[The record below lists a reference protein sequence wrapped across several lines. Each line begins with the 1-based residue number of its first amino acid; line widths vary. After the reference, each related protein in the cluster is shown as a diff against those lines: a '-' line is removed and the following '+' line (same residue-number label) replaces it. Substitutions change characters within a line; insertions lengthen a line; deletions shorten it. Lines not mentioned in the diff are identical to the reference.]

1 MARPRRVPRLNVV
14 RAARAALSRIARGG
28 LSFVGRVYDKA
39 GEDDIFFLAG
49 GIAFNVLLA
58 GLPFLL
64 LLVAIFGFV
73 LPRVVDDPEQAAVNY
88 VVSILPPSQRIVT
101 LTRTLVQDVV
111 AGRTQFGLLA
121 LALFIWSST
130 RLFGSLRVVLREIFD
145 LPEDRGVVKGKLYD
159 LQMVLVA
166 GLLFMLNT
174 GTTVVLETARAIGW
188 EWLGLAAREEVRVLE
203 RAVGQVLAFS
213 FIFLMFVLIYR
224 YLPARRTPWRVAMV
238 AATFTSVVWELLKG
252 LFAWYVADVAVG
264 YTRTYG
270 ALVTPVVL
278 VFWVYYSAVVFVL
291 GGEVAQV
298 YDLYRRRKEQRELLE

>member
-1 MARPRRVPRLNVV
+1 MARPQRAPRVNVLK
-14 RAARAALSRIARGG
+14 AARAAFSRVVRGWLG
-28 LSFVGRVYDKA
+28 FLTRVYQKA
-39 GEDDIFFLAG
+39 GDDDIFFLAG

-64 LLVAIFGFV
+64 LLVAIFGFALQRFV
-73 LPRVVDDPEQAAVNY
+73 PDPEQAAVNY
-88 VVSILPPSQRIVT
+88 VVSILPPSQRIVS

-130 RLFGSLRVVLREIFD
+130 RLFGSLRSVMRDIFD
-145 LPEDRGVVKGKLYD
+145 VPEARGVIQGKIFD

-166 GLLFMLNT
+166 GFLFLANT
-174 GTTVVLETARAIGW
+174 GITVVMETARATGW
-188 EWLGLAAREEVRVLE
+188 EWLGVAAWEEVRLLD
-203 RAVGQVLAFS
+203 RALGQLLAFG

-224 YLPARRTPWRVAMV
+224 FLPARHIPWRIALV

-252 LFAWYVADVAVG
+252 LFAWYVSEVAVG

-278 VFWVYYSAVVFVL
+278 VFWVYYSAVVFIL

-298 YDLYRRRKEQRELLE
+298 YDLVRTRRKQRELLE

>member
-1 MARPRRVPRLNVV
+1 MARRRRGPRVNVM
-14 RAARAALSRIARGG
+14 RAARAALSRVVRGG
-28 LSFVGRVYDKA
+28 LSFARRVYEKA

-73 LPRVVDDPEQAAVNY
+73 LPRVLDDPEQAAVNY

-159 LQMVLVA
+159 LQMVVIA
-166 GLLFMLNT
+166 GLLFMANT
-174 GTTVVLETARAIGW
+174 GITVVLSTARAIGW
-188 EWLGLAAREEVRVLE
+188 EWLGIAAREEVRVVE
-203 RAVGQVLAFS
+203 RATGQLLAFA

-224 YLPARRTPWRVAMV
+224 YLPARRTPWRVAVV

-252 LFAWYVADVAVG
+252 LFAWYVSDVAVG

-298 YDLYRRRKEQRELLE
+298 YDLYRRRRSQRELLE